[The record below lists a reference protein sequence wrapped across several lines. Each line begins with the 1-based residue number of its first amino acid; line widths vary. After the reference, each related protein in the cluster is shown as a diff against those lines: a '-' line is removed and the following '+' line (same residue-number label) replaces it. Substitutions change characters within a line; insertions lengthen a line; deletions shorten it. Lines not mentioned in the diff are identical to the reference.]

1 MKALRVFSVLLVVL
15 GVLTLVGSFVLTYM
29 VENNETVVE
38 LESFLDIKLTPGD
51 AEELISFVDMYLDED
66 DYGEMSSAITALRL
80 YAATP
85 VINIVGIAMAGVG
98 LLGVIVSFLGGKPK
112 TKKRSAPVQNTSDI
126 LDDWT

>member
-1 MKALRVFSVLLVVL
+1 MKALRMIGVLLLVL
-15 GVLTLVGSFVLTYM
+15 GVLALVGSFVLTYM

-51 AEELISFVDMYLDED
+51 AEELISFVDMYVDEEE
-66 DYGEMSSAITALRL
+66 YGEMAGAITALRL

-112 TKKRSAPVQNTSDI
+112 KRSAPVQDTSDI